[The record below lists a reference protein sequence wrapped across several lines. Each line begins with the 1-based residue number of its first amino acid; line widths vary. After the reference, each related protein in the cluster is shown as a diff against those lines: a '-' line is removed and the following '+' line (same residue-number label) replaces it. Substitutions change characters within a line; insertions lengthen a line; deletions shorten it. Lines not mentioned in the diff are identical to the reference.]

1 MTNFIL
7 IAGLLALVIGLYL
20 ISYTLNQKTE
30 APSDDE
36 PMFQCAACASTGS
49 CQSGHHSHHNKPTK
63 KTEIKEFK
71 L

>member
-20 ISYTLNQKTE
+20 ISYALNQTTE
-30 APSDDE
+30 APTDDE
-36 PMFQCAACASTGS
+36 PMFKCAACASTGS
-49 CQSGHHSHHNKPTK
+49 CQSGHHNHHKEPVK

-71 L
+71 I